1 MVSSRDKLKERG
13 LVQIAVWLSQDSAA
27 LLKRLA
33 AERGQSATKVVE
45 QGIMALA
52 AQPDEST
59 EPASSDFDLWNRVAE
74 LAAALERTNARLS
87 ALEAPRAP
95 VAADAPAEGVSEV
108 EPAEVALPGASTAM
122 PEPVPVK
129 VFAELPS
136 VERAKAVAA
145 MQAMRRRGLSYREI
159 SAALL
164 EQHGVVTASGNALWP
179 GQVKKILNEQS
190 D

>member
-45 QGIMALA
+45 QAIAALA
-52 AQPDEST
+52 VQPDELT

-95 VAADAPAEGVSEV
+95 EPALNPKPAEI
-108 EPAEVALPGASTAM
+108 ALQTPSVGI
-122 PEPVPVK
+122 PEPGGVR
-129 VFAELPS
+129 VFAELPDG
-136 VERAKAVAA
+136 ERAALVAV
-145 MQAMRRRGLSYREI
+145 MQDWHEQGLSLREI
-159 SAALL
+159 GAGLL
-164 EQHGVVTASGNALWP
+164 QEHGAGTASGKPLWAT
-179 GQVKKILNEQS
+179 QVSKILNGS
-190 D
+190 G